1 MKIKCEMGTTC
12 RRVGVRP
19 AKVKQLVLLAA
30 TAFVLAAPGF
40 AHATTVGAATYFNEV
55 TAYNSDI
62 VNYNASSTTN
72 STGGIGIQGVPPDT
86 PTGTTYTVGTSN
98 NYAIPQL
105 SVSMRTVGQ
114 AGANAES
121 KLTYFI
127 EFAGPSGGTTSLS
140 VSAFAEA
147 SSPGGAGVLSGDSGD
162 ATAAMTISNSFGQV
176 ANVSAFSERP
186 NGGLFET
193 TFNQTVTFQDNSV
206 YTVFMDVTA
215 SADAYQDPTG
225 QSISSALV
233 DPYFDLSNLPNGV
246 TFLESD
252 GIGNSLPNVSATPL
266 PATLPLFAGGLGFV
280 GYLTRRK
287 KNATSPALPRTS
299 W

>member
-19 AKVKQLVLLAA
+19 SKVKQLVLLAA

-246 TFLESD
+246 TFLESA

>member
-1 MKIKCEMGTTC
+1 MTRNGL
-12 RRVGVRP
+12 
-19 AKVKQLVLLAA
+19 AVLLA
-30 TAFVLAAPGF
+30 TAPVLAAPGF

-55 TAYNSDI
+55 TAYNGDT
-62 VNYNASSTTN
+62 NYNASSTTN
-72 STGGIGIQGVPPDT
+72 STGGIGIQGEPPDT
-86 PTGTTYTVGTSN
+86 PPGTFYTVGTSN

-105 SVSMRTVGQ
+105 SVSMRTVGD

-121 KLTYFI
+121 KLIYSI
-127 EFAGPSGGTTSLS
+127 EFAGPSGGTTSLT

-147 SSPGGAGVLSGDSGD
+147 SSPGGGGVLSGDSGD
-162 ATAAMTISNSFGQV
+162 ATAAMTIGNSFGQV
-176 ANVSAFSERP
+176 VNVSAFSERP
-186 NGGLFET
+186 NGGKFET
-193 TFNQTVTFQDNSV
+193 TFNQTVTFQDNTV

-215 SADAYQDPTG
+215 SADAYQDLTG
-225 QSISSALV
+225 QTISDALV

-252 GIGNSLPNVSATPL
+252 GIGNSLPNNSATPL

-287 KNATSPALPRTS
+287 KRVQAVAAA
-299 W
+299 